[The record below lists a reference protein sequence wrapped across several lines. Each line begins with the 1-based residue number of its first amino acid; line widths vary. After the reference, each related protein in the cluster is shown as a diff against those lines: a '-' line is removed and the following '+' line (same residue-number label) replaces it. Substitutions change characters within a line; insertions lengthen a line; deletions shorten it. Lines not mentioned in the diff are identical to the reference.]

1 MPKRPETH
9 DMHNQE
15 EVEGKYFKE
24 WLNNLYDKY
33 PKDRLNY
40 FEHNLEVWRQ
50 LWRTIERSDVIL
62 LLMDARFPL
71 FHFPPS
77 LYKYIIEEIKK
88 PLVLVLNKQDLVES
102 KVIEGWK
109 LYFKQHYPQ
118 HKIVCFNS
126 FTIFDPKI
134 NPNKKRKVT
143 TKSRKYASAIGR
155 KQLFDAINHFKL
167 SKNGVPIHLELPQ
180 DSLHNEEEDED
191 DEEDDSEEE
200 EEEEE
205 ESDDKQKEEEEED
218 IDLDKNQGII
228 TLGTV
233 GHPNVGKS
241 SLINGLFGKK
251 VVSASRTPGHTKHLQ
266 TLYLTKQI
274 VLCDCPGLVFPALD
288 RPKALQILCGLFP
301 IAQVREPFSAIR
313 YLAERVAVEKIYG
326 LQYPDTDEPY
336 WTPYS
341 ICEAYA
347 IKRGYYVKRGRP
359 DVHRAGLEILRDC
372 VDGVISISWPPPD
385 IDLDAIQVEKEIHT
399 HKKEIHKEDVD
410 KENNES
416 DEEEEELPI
425 ISKKQLKLQKKKA
438 ALQAITHEE
447 EVPVDLLN
455 NQIKHTSTKKSVPTT
470 KKEKKIASKAEEWK
484 DKLEARMRR
493 KQ

>member
-1 MPKRPETH
+1 
-9 DMHNQE
+9 
-15 EVEGKYFKE
+15 
-24 WLNNLYDKY
+24 
-33 PKDRLNY
+33 
-40 FEHNLEVWRQ
+40 
-50 LWRTIERSDVIL
+50 
-62 LLMDARFPL
+62 MDARFPL

-77 LYKYIIEEIKK
+77 LYKYITVELKK
-88 PLVLVLNKQDLVES
+88 PLILVLNKQDLVDS

-109 LYFKQHYPQ
+109 LYFAKHYPQ
-118 HKIVCFNS
+118 HKLACFNS
-126 FTIFDPKI
+126 FTIFDATI

-143 TKSRKYASAIGR
+143 SKSRKYASSVGR
-155 KQLFDAINHFKL
+155 IQLFDAINSFHLTKDGL
-167 SKNGVPIHLELPQ
+167 PIHLDIDPIPIPP
-180 DSLHNEEEDED
+180 N
-191 DEEDDSEEE
+191 EEE

-205 ESDDKQKEEEEED
+205 EEEDSDSEEEEKEEEESKEENNID
-218 IDLDKNQGII
+218 ISSSGVI

-251 VVSASRTPGHTKHLQ
+251 VVSASRTPGHTKHIQ
-266 TLYLTKQI
+266 TLFLTKQI

-326 LQYPDTDEPY
+326 IQLPDQDEPY

-359 DVHRAGLEILRDC
+359 DVHRAGLELLRDC

-385 IDLDAIQVEKEIHT
+385 VDLDAIQVEKQEKYQ
-399 HKKEIHKEDVD
+399 KKV
-410 KENNES
+410 
-416 DEEEEELPI
+416 EEEATNEDSEEEVLELAPVT
-425 ISKKQLKLQKKKA
+425 SHTKKLKKQLKKKQ
-438 ALQAITHEE
+438 ALEAITHEE

-455 NQIKHTSTKKSVPTT
+455 NQFKQTNIKKSVPIT

-484 DKLEARMRR
+484 DKLDARMRR